1 MFDRNGNDNSN
12 YNQMIVEE
20 IRKSSE
26 KVADLVNQEYLRQKN
41 NVELIASENYCSEA
55 VMAACGSC
63 LSWKY
68 AEGYPQKPVER
79 YSGNKG
85 RYYGGTIIVVH
96 RQTLLHIRQCLSRV
110 TLFLV

>member
-20 IRKSSE
+20 IKKSSE
-26 KVADLVNQEYLRQKN
+26 KVADLVEKEYLRQKN

-68 AEGYPQKPVER
+68 AEGYPAAPA
-79 YSGNKG
+79 
-85 RYYGGTIIVVH
+85 T
-96 RQTLLHIRQCLSRV
+96 
-110 TLFLV
+110 FLWHFLPTDGSLVGFSFAFLQRT